1 MAPLAQAQANAPTC
15 NGIDTRALTTSQLV
29 DEGCYD
35 SVPSFIRN
43 EDIRTLSDYVGSSY
57 GFDAYAGAYP
67 GRQKEYYVKT
77 FDDGDWPDPAVCESA
92 SDACSLADAIEAC
105 NASWFEGARTGG
117 CTIKF
122 DGLVKDSAPLDPNGT
137 SNGLKANNVMDL
149 ALGINRL
156 GSNSS
161 VSTRKHRVMA
171 IKAPYVTIDG
181 ISATGFVPTVSGAE
195 IKIMTRDVLIQNLR
209 ILPGRSSSQSPFTT
223 ARTAWCGSE
232 DSFASEPD
240 GEGFGAEPGCPYSEV
255 GPPSAQ
261 QSAIRLVSQL
271 DNGLEPGVGFS
282 VPIKVVNSSYVL
294 REAYEVCDLHSSI
307 DDSDRLSAESEYH
320 LTDHLVDLQKV
331 GAGGGVW
338 THIGRIFN
346 NQLWGGGTA
355 VQWFAKGGGVTLP
368 AGMPQGKLLACLP
381 QPVRNV
387 VIDSVDIGWAG
398 DTVFNTYANVPFA
411 FDTTSTPGS
420 EPKFTVEA
428 DTDGYKLNVKPN
440 EQVIDGKTKVYPF
453 EITSYTMSDITV
465 SRSFIG
471 QGTLYAGHPKGPH
484 SSNMLVNEGIRR
496 FAGLNNVFH
505 NSKQGRNPLVYG
517 GTTSVWVN
525 NIFADLGSV
534 TSPPGQFFAQPNPA
548 ADEYGNGPLRIW
560 QSNMTVGDYLKAK
573 GEYKV
578 LSTKGGELPSNIGA
592 LNYACQSSDSCT
604 TSNVDRILDLGVVY
618 DTYDKDGFT
627 WYVNEWLKTGL
638 DATTWGFS
646 VKSIGVFS
654 GHRDEASFTVNSG
667 VIAGVGPK
675 YNKFYYDDRAMA
687 LNAVLGDTEI
697 ESYVPLSA
705 ALSFDSTRTGSE
717 GIVSA
722 ALTAHPVYKKDASGS
737 CTPFT
742 PLNSVQWFETVSVLS
757 GYTHGELNELQRG
770 LYSDEDCQ
778 IKASFYMTGIPSK
791 GTAVWEWDKVDKQ
804 YEYLY
809 GSDDLNSPTRSSVK
823 VNEGLLASQGERNVQ
838 HATCP
843 LVFAVAKDVVP
854 ASDYACYIG
863 GVYVGNV
870 SGAPAATG
878 MVHGKVIKACQ
889 DLVAQAVGV
898 DGDKTTPSDSA
909 MLTALANNEYFPI
922 LLYSPPDEHNTSS
935 GTVSLPDEFCYAY
948 DDDGNGTK
956 DDKKC
961 EKNNFGYYESKFDAD
976 RDLWVP
982 RSIYQTTDPYGVTY
996 DTTKLWDKHEYN
1008 EWYMDGQ
1015 KLLATRYVPMV
1026 EVSRSTDL
1034 RHKEGDA
1041 YGGHV
1046 CSNTSASA
1054 NVPEEGFFPV
1064 WYTPKVNVHENP
1076 RSGMYI
1082 RQ

>member
-1 MAPLAQAQANAPTC
+1 
-15 NGIDTRALTTSQLV
+15 
-29 DEGCYD
+29 
-35 SVPSFIRN
+35 
-43 EDIRTLSDYVGSSY
+43 
-57 GFDAYAGAYP
+57 
-67 GRQKEYYVKT
+67 
-77 FDDGDWPDPAVCESA
+77 
-92 SDACSLADAIEAC
+92 
-105 NASWFEGARTGG
+105 
-117 CTIKF
+117 
-122 DGLVKDSAPLDPNGT
+122 
-137 SNGLKANNVMDL
+137 
-149 ALGINRL
+149 
-156 GSNSS
+156 
-161 VSTRKHRVMA
+161 MA

-181 ISATGFVPTVSGAE
+181 TSAYGFVPTVSGAE
-195 IKIMTRDVLIQNLR
+195 VKIMTHDVLIQNLR

-223 ARTAWCGSE
+223 ATCGSA
-232 DSFASEPD
+232 DSFAFGSEPK
-240 GEGFGAEPGCPYSEV
+240 GEGYSNSEGCPYSEV
-255 GPPSAQ
+255 GPPSEQ
-261 QSAIRLVSQL
+261 QSAIRLVSQF
-271 DNGLEPGVGFS
+271 DWGLNPEAGFS
-282 VPIKVVNSSYVL
+282 VSVSQTAAKDT
-294 REAYEVCDLHSSI
+294 VCNLHSTI
-307 DDSDRLSAESEYH
+307 DDYGVSVESEFRLSKE
-320 LTDHLVDLQKV
+320 
-331 GAGGGVW
+331 GGGVW
-338 THIGRIFN
+338 TLIGTVQDNGQGKKLIHA
-346 NQLWGGGTA
+346 GSA
-355 VQWFAKGGGVTLP
+355 VQWFSAEGDAVSLGTAVSLD
-368 AGMPQGKLLACLP
+368 AGKDLLACMP

-398 DTVFNTYANVPFA
+398 DTVFNTYANLPFA
-411 FDTTSTPGS
+411 FDTTGTLESK
-420 EPKFTVEA
+420 PKFTVEA

-604 TSNVDRILDLGVVY
+604 TSNVDRILDLGVV
-618 DTYDKDGFT
+618 YDKDGFT